1 MCGFSG
7 FLTTDAIILNRAEA
21 EASRMALAIQHRG
34 PDDAGAWAEASAG
47 IALGFRRLSI
57 LDLSSAGHQPMHS
70 VSGRFVMTFNGEI
83 YNHTDLRDLLSAA
96 QLGKPAK
103 PWRGHSDS
111 ETLLAC
117 LEAWGLEKTLQKTVG
132 MFAIA
137 LWDTQTRTL
146 HLARDRFGEK
156 PLYYGWATTASTAA
170 PAFVFGSELKA
181 LRAYP
186 GFANPVS
193 REALASFM
201 RFTYVP
207 APYSIYQNIFK
218 LEPGCML
225 SIDTSVALSQTGKL
239 LEVGQVPSVPTA
251 PSAPL
256 RPPAVQGGLRMHR
269 WWSLASVV
277 EAGAQNQIC
286 SDDEALETLEQCLK
300 DSVNVQSLADVP
312 LGAFLSGGVDSSCI
326 VALMQAQATNPVKT
340 FTVGF
345 EEAGFD
351 ESPHARAVAEHL
363 GTEHNE
369 LFVSAKQAQ
378 EVIADLPAM
387 YDEPFADSSQIP
399 THLVCK
405 AARQQVTV
413 ALSGDA
419 GDELFGG
426 YNRYFWAPRIWS
438 RLAWLPYP
446 ARQALGAAIRAVP
459 PAGWD
464 AFSRPVNAFLPDSKN
479 ITRAGNNAHKLAA
492 RLSGV
497 RDIDDLYKN
506 LVSEWQDPAQLVIG
520 AVGVSCGETVGN
532 ILREPASM
540 LSDPWPAAGTEQH
553 QLRMMYRDSMT
564 YLPDDIL
571 CKLDRAAMNTSLE
584 TRVPFLDHRVAELAW
599 RLPLNMKI
607 RNGQG
612 KWALRQVIYKY
623 VPKNLIDRPK
633 AGFAIPIGQWLR
645 DPLKDWA
652 EALLNERR
660 LEVEGY
666 FYPKPI
672 RDKWAQ
678 HLSGRYDHTAS
689 LWAVLM
695 FQSWLESTSRK
706 VVH

>member
-1 MCGFSG
+1 MCGLSG
-7 FLTTDAIILNRAEA
+7 FLTTDTSVLTHAEPIA
-21 EASRMALAIQHRG
+21 TSMALAILHRG
-34 PDDAGAWAEASAG
+34 PDDAGAWADTAAG

-70 VSGRFVMTFNGEI
+70 ASGRYVMTFNGEI
-83 YNHTDLRDLLSAA
+83 YNHTDLRDLLNSA
-96 QLGKPAK
+96 QLGKPTQS
-103 PWRGHSDS
+103 WRGHSDS

-117 LEAWGLEKTLQKTVG
+117 FEAWGLEETLQKTVG

-137 LWDTQTRTL
+137 IWDTQTRTL

-156 PLYYGWATTASTAA
+156 PLYYGWATTKSTAA

-193 REALASFM
+193 REALALYM
-201 RFTYVP
+201 RFSYVP
-207 APYSIYQNIFK
+207 APYSIFQNIYK

-225 SIDTSVALSQTGKL
+225 SISSNNIEA
-239 LEVGQVPSVPTA
+239 VP

-277 EAGAQNQIC
+277 EAGAQNQIS
-286 SDDEALETLEQCLK
+286 SDDEAFETLEQSLK
-300 DSVNVQSLADVP
+300 DAVHVQSLADVP

-326 VALMQAQATNPVKT
+326 VALMQAQASSPVKT

-351 ESPHARAVAEHL
+351 ESPHAKVVARHL
-363 GTEHNE
+363 GTDHNE
-369 LFVSAKQAQ
+369 FFVSAKQAQ
-378 EVIADLPAM
+378 EVIAELPNL

-426 YNRYFWAPRIWS
+426 YNRYFWGPRIWS
-438 RLAWLPYP
+438 RLAWMPYP

-459 PAGWD
+459 TAGWD
-464 AFSRPVNAFLPDSKN
+464 ALSRPINALLPESKKFV
-479 ITRAGNNAHKLAA
+479 RAGDRAHKLAT
-492 RLSGV
+492 RLGGV
-497 RDIDDLYKN
+497 HNLDDLYN
-506 LVSEWQDPAQLVIG
+506 SLVSEWQDPAEVVKGNGWELGMNLQEPTSMLTDPLP
-520 AVGVSCGETVGN
+520 AVGAEH
-532 ILREPASM
+532 
-540 LSDPWPAAGTEQH
+540 H
-553 QLRMMYRDSMT
+553 QLRMMYRDTMT

-571 CKLDRAAMNTSLE
+571 CKVDRAAMATSLE

-607 RNGQG
+607 RDGQG
-612 KWALRQVIYKY
+612 KWALRQVLYKY
-623 VPKNLIDRPK
+623 VPKELIDRPK
-633 AGFAIPIGQWLR
+633 AGFAIPVGQWLR
-645 DPLKDWA
+645 GPLRDWA
-652 EALLNERR
+652 DALLDEKR

-672 RDKWAQ
+672 RDKWLQ
-678 HLSGRYDHTAS
+678 HLTGRYDHTPS

-695 FQSWLESTSRK
+695 FQSWLESSSQK